1 MYELG
6 LCHNDGE
13 GVEKD
18 YNKAF
23 KLFKQST
30 GRGFPGGMMML
41 LMLGYCYDE
50 DANNNFTSCPGTK
63 GSGVIFTSSPTVSG
77 GKPGHSGN
85 EVFLFSSG
93 TASTTKSVANKT
105 NAKIKIRLMIT

>member
-1 MYELG
+1 MYNNKEIRANNGNVDAMYELG

-50 DANNNFTSCPGTK
+50 GFT
-63 GSGVIFTSSPTVSG
+63 
-77 GKPGHSGN
+77 
-85 EVFLFSSG
+85 
-93 TASTTKSVANKT
+93 T
-105 NAKIKIRLMIT
+105 NSRQP

>member
-30 GRGFPGGMMML
+30 GRGF
-41 LMLGYCYDE
+41 
-50 DANNNFTSCPGTK
+50 PGTK

-93 TASTTKSVANKT
+93 TASTAKSVANKT

>member
-6 LCHNDGE
+6 LCHNDRE

-23 KLFKQST
+23 ELFKQST

-50 DANNNFTSCPGTK
+50 GFHKFPTTIISTVYNSDTK
-63 GSGVIFTSSPTVSG
+63 F
-77 GKPGHSGN
+77 
-85 EVFLFSSG
+85 
-93 TASTTKSVANKT
+93 
-105 NAKIKIRLMIT
+105 R